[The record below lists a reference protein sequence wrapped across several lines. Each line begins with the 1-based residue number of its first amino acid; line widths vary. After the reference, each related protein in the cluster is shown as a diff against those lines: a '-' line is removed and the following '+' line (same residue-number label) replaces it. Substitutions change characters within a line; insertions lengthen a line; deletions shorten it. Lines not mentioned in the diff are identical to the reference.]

1 MATKKVNSA
10 TLKFGG
16 QEISLSKS
24 KTQAAVRYTPG
35 MKQVTKKKLAKN
47 ATAPEQFRDF
57 EVLTVKSGIDSKLD
71 TMRAKPEVSVGTHVW
86 NFDGEGDVA
95 FIPTGNLYIEFK
107 HGTEDAKQHE
117 LMDELGLSIREVIG
131 PDAFRVSVTP
141 MSPNPVKSAMLLQ
154 KKRIVSIA
162 EPEFMTK
169 PSEREFIQPSGR
181 FVGTQWHLENAGHAI
196 PIIDI
201 PNAVFGASHF
211 RAGAD
216 AKIKATWATMG
227 GLGSRNIKIA
237 IIDTGFDMEHPA
249 LRGDGTKIRT
259 PLNAANRSTDASP
272 WFQASDGSWGVFSH
286 GTSCAA
292 VAAGVWDSQGV
303 LGACPNARIIPIKLD
318 ILSDD
323 AIRAA
328 FNHALNNG
336 ADIISCS
343 LGFPKP
349 VPLSTLV
356 TNTIAQVARQG
367 RGGKGIPIFIAAG
380 NANPASNNAP
390 RAVSDFATHPDVFC
404 ITASNSLDEPSDYSF
419 YGPQAFMTAPS
430 NGNDGIG
437 ITTATVE
444 TDGSSLQHSYT
455 SGFGGTSSAAPLVA
469 GACALLLSANP
480 DLTLTQIRDI
490 LRRSCDKIAS
500 GYDGNGHS
508 KTLGYGR
515 LNTLKAL
522 QMASGSSGSGGS
534 SAGTGGTSGGTGSSA
549 GTGGGSGATSGQK
562 GKVISKFLNVRTGPG
577 TANPKVAE
585 LKQGDIVNLIEKVG
599 GFWRI
604 AAGQFV
610 SADFV
615 QAIATNGAP
624 ASNARQGKVTST
636 FLNVRTGPATTNAK
650 VGELKQGAS
659 VTIFQTSSN
668 GWHRIGDNRWVIG
681 SNIQEV

>member
-1 MATKKVNSA
+1 M
-10 TLKFGG
+10 
-16 QEISLSKS
+16 
-24 KTQAAVRYTPG
+24 
-35 MKQVTKKKLAKN
+35 
-47 ATAPEQFRDF
+47 
-57 EVLTVKSGIDSKLD
+57 
-71 TMRAKPEVSVGTHVW
+71 
-86 NFDGEGDVA
+86 
-95 FIPTGNLYIEFK
+95 
-107 HGTEDAKQHE
+107 
-117 LMDELGLSIREVIG
+117 
-131 PDAFRVSVTP
+131 
-141 MSPNPVKSAMLLQ
+141 
-154 KKRIVSIA
+154 
-162 EPEFMTK
+162 
-169 PSEREFIQPSGR
+169 
-181 FVGTQWHLENAGHAI
+181 
-196 PIIDI
+196 
-201 PNAVFGASHF
+201 
-211 RAGAD
+211 
-216 AKIKATWATMG
+216 
-227 GLGSRNIKIA
+227 
-237 IIDTGFDMEHPA
+237 
-249 LRGDGTKIRT
+249 
-259 PLNAANRSTDASP
+259 
-272 WFQASDGSWGVFSH
+272 
-286 GTSCAA
+286 
-292 VAAGVWDSQGV
+292 
-303 LGACPNARIIPIKLD
+303 
-318 ILSDD
+318 
-323 AIRAA
+323 
-328 FNHALNNG
+328 
-336 ADIISCS
+336 
-343 LGFPKP
+343 
-349 VPLSTLV
+349 
-356 TNTIAQVARQG
+356 
-367 RGGKGIPIFIAAG
+367 
-380 NANPASNNAP
+380 
-390 RAVSDFATHPDVFC
+390 
-404 ITASNSLDEPSDYSF
+404 
-419 YGPQAFMTAPS
+419 
-430 NGNDGIG
+430 
-437 ITTATVE
+437 
-444 TDGSSLQHSYT
+444 
-455 SGFGGTSSAAPLVA
+455 VA

-534 SAGTGGTSGGTGSSA
+534 SAGTGGTSGGSGSSA